1 MKARTR
7 VLRDIGLEIWL
18 PIVLVAIWW
27 FASASSTSFYFPPLS
42 KILETFAHDW
52 LDPANSGENLVPSLS
67 ILGAAYGL
75 AVLVGVVLG
84 TVFGL
89 VGPLE
94 RAARPLLE
102 TLRAIPGVTLLPMF
116 IVLFGIDRPMK
127 ILLIA
132 FGSFWPIF
140 LNTID
145 GVRSTEPVLLDMA
158 RTFRVGR
165 ARRLFRIILPSAS
178 PQIFAGARTSL
189 AIALIIMVVAETVGG
204 EGGVGYFL
212 LDAQRNFRVISMW
225 GAIIALGVL
234 GYLLNIVFRIIERLV
249 LRWHRL
255 QQSRLESAS

>member
-1 MKARTR
+1 MNRR
-7 VLRDIGLEIWL
+7 MLRDLGLEIWL
-18 PIVLVAIWW
+18 PILLLAIWW
-27 FASASSTSFYFPPLS
+27 FASAASTSFYFPPLS
-42 KILETFAHDW
+42 KIFETFADDW
-52 LDPANSGENLVPSLS
+52 LNPANSGEHLIPSL
-67 ILGAAYGL
+67 IVLGSAYGL
-75 AVLVGVVLG
+75 ALFIGVVLG
-84 TVFGL
+84 TLFGL
-89 VGPLE
+89 LAPAE

-102 TLRAIPGVTLLPMF
+102 TLRAIPGVALLPIF

-127 ILLIA
+127 ILLVA

-145 GVRSTEPVLLDMA
+145 GVRSTEPLLLDMA
-158 RTFRVGR
+158 RTFRVGPV
-165 ARRLFRIILPSAS
+165 RRLFRIVLPSAS
-178 PQIFAGARTSL
+178 VQIFAGARTAL

-225 GAIIALGVL
+225 GAIVALGVL
-234 GYLLNIVFRIIERLV
+234 GYLLNIVFRIVERLV

>member
-1 MKARTR
+1 MNRR

-18 PIVLVAIWW
+18 PVLLVGIWW

-42 KILETFAHDW
+42 KILETFADDW
-52 LDPANSGENLVPSLS
+52 LNPANSAENLVPSLS
-67 ILGAAYGL
+67 ILGASYGL
-75 AVLVGVVLG
+75 ALVTGVVLG

-89 VGPLE
+89 VTPLE

-102 TLRAIPGVTLLPMF
+102 TLRAIPGVALLPIF

-165 ARRLFRIILPSAS
+165 ARRLFRIVLPSAS
-178 PQIFAGARTSL
+178 PQIFAGARTAL

-225 GAIIALGVL
+225 GAIVALGVL
-234 GYLLNIVFRIIERLV
+234 GYLLNIAFRIVERLV